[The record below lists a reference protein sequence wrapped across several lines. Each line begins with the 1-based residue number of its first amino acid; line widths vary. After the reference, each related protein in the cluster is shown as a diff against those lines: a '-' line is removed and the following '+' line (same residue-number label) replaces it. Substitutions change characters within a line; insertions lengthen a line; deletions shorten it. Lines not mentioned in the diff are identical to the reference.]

1 MIKSI
6 GTHIKVKDF
15 QKSLQFYEALGFQ
28 KVFEYGPD
36 KKVKEVYSGTVFAVG
51 DCKLEIANGHR
62 AVKKEIFEKTMVD
75 SKISLMINVDS
86 LQDIITKAS
95 SVGVTPVVGVRHYY
109 WNTLEVVFKDPD
121 GVVLV
126 FIEPFTP
133 ESALALKAD
142 ETFGTPPQS

>member
-36 KKVKEVYSGTVFAVG
+36 KTVKEAYSGTVFAIG
-51 DCKLEIANGHR
+51 DSKLEIANGHR
-62 AVKKEIFEKTMVD
+62 AVKNEIFDKPMLD
-75 SKISLMINVDS
+75 SKISLMFNVDS
-86 LQDIITKAS
+86 LRDIITRATTI
-95 SVGVTPVVGVRHYY
+95 GVTPAVVVRHYY

-126 FIEPFTP
+126 FIESFTP
-133 ESALALKAD
+133 ESALALNAD
-142 ETFGTPPQS
+142 ETFGSPPK